1 MPLDSPE
8 EVARLMSRGEITSLQ
23 LHPWGSNYTFVA
35 RVRDSNAECLAIYKP
50 RDGEIPL
57 WDFPDHTLY
66 KREYAAYLFSR
77 ALGWDFIPLTV
88 IREGPHGIGSLQYY
102 VDHDPRVTY
111 YDLRETDS
119 DALRTMACFDLVS
132 NNADRK
138 AVHFLRDTA
147 GKVWG
152 IDHGLTF
159 NSSMKVRTVI
169 WDFGGEAIPGHLLE
183 ALSGFLR
190 RLVRPDGDVA
200 ELMDLLDEEEVAALV
215 HRIAWVLDAGEY
227 PAIRRRR
234 HRR

>member
-8 EVARLMSRGEITSLQ
+8 DVVRLMSRGEITSLQ

-35 RVRDSNAECLAIYKP
+35 RVRDSTGECLAIYKP

-77 ALGWDFIPLTV
+77 VLGWDFIPLTV

-102 VDHDPRVTY
+102 VDHDPRATY

-159 NSSMKVRTVI
+159 NSTMKVRTVV
-169 WDFGGEAIPGHLLE
+169 WDFAGEAIPAHLLQ

-190 RLVRPDGDVA
+190 RLVRPDDDVG
-200 ELMDLLDEEEVAALV
+200 ELMELLDEEEVAALV
-215 HRIAWVLDAGEY
+215 HRIAWILDVGEY

-234 HRR
+234 YRR

>member
-8 EVARLMSRGEITSLQ
+8 EAIRLMTRGEITSVE

-35 RVRDSNAECLAIYKP
+35 RVRDSSSECLAIYKP

-88 IREGPHGIGSLQYY
+88 IREGPHGVGSLQYY
-102 VDHDPRVTY
+102 VDHDPRVSY
-111 YDLRETDS
+111 YDLKETES
-119 DALRTMACFDLVS
+119 DALRMMACFDLVS

-138 AVHFLRDTA
+138 AVHFLRDPA

-159 NSSMKVRTVI
+159 SAELKVRTVI
-169 WDFGGEAIPGHLLE
+169 WDFGGEAIPEHLLK

-190 RLVRPDGDVA
+190 QLVSPDETVR
-200 ELMDLLDEEEVAALV
+200 ELMDLLDEDEVAALI
-215 HRIAWVLDAGEY
+215 HRVTWILDVREY

-234 HRR
+234 HHR

>member
-8 EVARLMSRGEITSLQ
+8 DAIGLMTRGEITSLE

-35 RVRDSNAECLAIYKP
+35 RVRDSSSECLAIYKP

-66 KREYAAYLFSR
+66 KREYAAYLFSQV
-77 ALGWDFIPLTV
+77 LGWDFIPLTV
-88 IREGPHGIGSLQYY
+88 IREGPHGLGSLQYY
-102 VDHDPRVTY
+102 VDHDPRVSY
-111 YDLRETDS
+111 HDLRETEP
-119 DALRTMACFDLVS
+119 DALRMMACFDLVS

-138 AVHFLRDTA
+138 AVHFLHDRA

-159 NSSMKVRTVI
+159 SSALKVRTVI
-169 WDFGGEAIPGHLLE
+169 WDFGGEVIPEHLLE
-183 ALSGFLR
+183 ALSAFLR
-190 RLVRPDGDVA
+190 HLVRPDDSVR
-200 ELMDLLDEEEVAALV
+200 ELMDLLDEEEVAALI
-215 HRIAWVLDAGEY
+215 HRIAWILDVREY

-234 HRR
+234 H

>member
-1 MPLDSPE
+1 MWPGCATPRVSAWRSTSPGT
-8 EVARLMSRGEITSLQ
+8 ARSRSGTSRTT
-23 LHPWGSNYTFVA
+23 PSTNGSTPPTSSA
-35 RVRDSNAECLAIYKP
+35 GC
-50 RDGEIPL
+50 
-57 WDFPDHTLY
+57 W
-66 KREYAAYLFSR
+66 
-77 ALGWDFIPLTV
+77 GWDFIPLTV

-102 VDHDPRVTY
+102 VDHDPKVSY

-119 DALRTMACFDLVS
+119 DTLRTMACFDLVS

-159 NSSMKVRTVI
+159 SSAMKVRTVI
-169 WDFGGEAIPGHLLE
+169 WDFGGEAIPEHLLE
-183 ALSGFLR
+183 ALSEFLR
-190 RLVRPDGDVA
+190 RLVRPDDAVT
-200 ELMDLLDEEEVAALV
+200 ELLELLDDEEVAGLI
-215 HRIAWVLDAGEY
+215 HRMTWLLDVREY